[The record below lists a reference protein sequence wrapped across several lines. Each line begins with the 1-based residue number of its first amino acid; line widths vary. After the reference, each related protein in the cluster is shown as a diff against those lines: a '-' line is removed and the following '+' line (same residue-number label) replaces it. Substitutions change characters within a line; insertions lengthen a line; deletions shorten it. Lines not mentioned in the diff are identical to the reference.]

1 MVRKYKIH
9 FFGKGHCQLYFT
21 VMFKLLFIYF
31 QVMPT
36 HLQVIDF
43 GGKIGILCLFVILP
57 LNKKIILSIT
67 YQMDF
72 SSMKIS

>member
-1 MVRKYKIH
+1 
-9 FFGKGHCQLYFT
+9 
-21 VMFKLLFIYF
+21 
-31 QVMPT
+31 MPT

-57 LNKKIILSIT
+57 LNKKKYIILSIT